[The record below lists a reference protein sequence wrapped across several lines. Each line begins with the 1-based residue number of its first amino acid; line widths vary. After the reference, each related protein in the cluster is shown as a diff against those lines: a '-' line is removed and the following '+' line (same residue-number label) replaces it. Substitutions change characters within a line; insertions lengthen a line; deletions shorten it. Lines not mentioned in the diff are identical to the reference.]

1 MTLPSF
7 ASVNTDD
14 LRRVVHDP
22 KPESLI
28 TTVEDEAMEDEMSP
42 ELRNDVSL
50 QMEDIKAWAFILFI
64 AALLSYSASYVFFTL
79 TGV

>member
-1 MTLPSF
+1 MTVPSF

-28 TTVEDEAMEDEMSP
+28 TTVEDEVMEDEMSP
-42 ELRNDVSL
+42 ELRHDVSL
-50 QMEDIKAWAFILFI
+50 QMENIKAFVFILFI
-64 AALLSYSASYVFFTL
+64 VALLSYSASHTFFTL